1 MADFKPNTCETC
13 ALLHNAIRPCGHCTL
28 SPYKYGDVGRENCWR
43 AAGWFDEIGR
53 LRAQLAYIN
62 ELAHDGTQ
70 GVSATYNLIIDL
82 IEKGAVPLAA
92 LGYRT
97 AYQLFCV
104 PAGCKIPPGSPE
116 CDDDTKCPLLIDDK
130 EDRPAAPIPAG
141 GLVGQY
147 IIKELA
153 RADPVS
159 REWHGCAEAVGC
171 TCGVHFPYTINTM
184 CPVHACKGGETK

>member
-1 MADFKPNTCETC
+1 MADFKPNSCETC
-13 ALLHNAIRPCGHCTL
+13 ALLHNAIPPCGHCTL

-43 AAGWFDEIGR
+43 AAGWFEEIGR

-104 PAGCKIPPGSPE
+104 PRGCKIPPGSPE

-130 EDRPAAPIPAG
+130 EPAG
-141 GLVGQY
+141 
-147 IIKELA
+147 
-153 RADPVS
+153 ADPVS
-159 REWHGCAEAVGC
+159 REWHGCADAVGC